1 MAKEERWWD
10 EEKDTKEKVEELL
23 DDAEIKRLERE
34 EELAQAE
41 HEAKL
46 AALREKESQ
55 ASGVPV
61 SEAPGETLVE
71 VVTGGV
77 GGDMDGDGVLS
88 DQERKEKIAK
98 ETGGGVFGLW
108 WLSKGEAFSIGVAS
122 MLAVF
127 FFGMGT
133 VVASGQSEWNTTE
146 AEILENYP
154 GYSWIE
160 YEDCYEDSWGDTYCD
175 YWYELECWADID
187 VSYTVASSEYTAE
200 VDRYPITILDEYEG
214 AEDDC
219 LQFEVNEAIPIGSTV
234 TLYYDTEDPTDI
246 RVFPPSDVGVIIFF
260 CCMPI
265 FLIILIVTIVN
276 ARFSNAPKYV
286 FSPSGERQPYH
297 DGSNVVHHHHHGGY
311 GGGRWGPRFYFGR
324 PSRGRRVR
332 SRSRRVSSG
341 GGRRSGGGGRGGGG
355 RGGGCRG
362 GGGRGGGGGR
372 RR

>member
-1 MAKEERWWD
+1 MADDQWWKDDSEE
-10 EEKDTKEKVEELL
+10 EVGAKEKVEDLL
-23 DDAEIKRLERE
+23 NDAEIKRLERE

-55 ASGVPV
+55 ASGIPL
-61 SEAPGETLVE
+61 SGAPDETLVE
-71 VVTGGV
+71 VFASGA
-77 GGDMDGDGVLS
+77 GGDVDGDGILS
-88 DQERKEKIAK
+88 DREKDKIAK

-108 WLSKGEAFSIGVAS
+108 WLSKGEAFSIGVAA
-122 MLAVF
+122 MLSVF

-133 VVASGQSEWNTTE
+133 IVASGESEWLTTE
-146 AEILENYP
+146 AEILESYP
-154 GYSWIE
+154 GFDWIE

-187 VSYTVASSEYTAE
+187 VSYAVASSEYTAE
-200 VDRYPITILDEYEG
+200 VDRYPITTLGDYEG

-219 LQFEVNEAIPIGSTV
+219 MQFEVNEAIPIGSTV
-234 TLYYDTEDPTDI
+234 TLYYDTEDPADI
-246 RVFPPSDVGVIIFF
+246 RTYPPSDVGVIIFF
-260 CCMPI
+260 CCLPI
-265 FLIILIVTIVN
+265 FLLILIVTIVN

-286 FSPSGERQPYH
+286 YAPSSGGQSHH
-297 DGSNVVHHHHHGGY
+297 DGSNVVHHHHHGGF

-324 PSRGRRVR
+324 PSRGGRIR

-341 GGRRSGGGGRGGGG
+341 GGRRSGGGGG
-355 RGGGCRG
+355 RRS
-362 GGGRGGGGGR
+362 GGGR